1 MKIKLLRSYKSQKG
15 NTVFVYS
22 VTGTSE
28 QIAAYKAAQGDNYRE
43 SDEGVTLWFTT
54 RCVGNTGTLIV
65 TEKGKVVPDMSAF
78 EQAASLAKQY
88 GGNFGQ
94 ELARAAVANLIGG
107 NNSGANA
114 SQVPAD
120 ASGLGTL

>member
-1 MKIKLLRSYKSQKG
+1 MKVKLTRSYKSKNG
-15 NTVFVYS
+15 NTVFVYT
-22 VTGTSE
+22 VAGTES
-28 QIAAYKAAQGDNYRE
+28 QIEAYKAAQGDNYRE

-54 RCVGNTGTLIV
+54 RCIGNAGSLIV

-94 ELARAAVANLIGG
+94 ELARAAVANLLGGSASVESVKTADTQAIGG
-107 NNSGANA
+107 F
-114 SQVPAD
+114 
-120 ASGLGTL
+120 